1 VSLPDSRT
9 DAPDG
14 ASTGAPAT
22 RLGAPLPD
30 ALHGDTVRVLSG
42 WVAPDDDQAR
52 LRDAYLA
59 HLAAYPDGTYR
70 VRREGHVTASAA
82 IVDPAAGRV
91 LLTLHPKVGLWL
103 QTGGHLEAGDASL
116 AAAALREATEE
127 SGIAGLEL
135 LPDPVRLDRH
145 DVRCG
150 GPNAWSVHYDVQYAV
165 IAPSDAVPEISAE
178 SLDLRW
184 FAFGALPEQT
194 DDAVRRLVAQAA
206 ALAG

>member
-1 VSLPDSRT
+1 MSLPDSPDRRSRRRCRRRSGH
-9 DAPDG
+9 APRRPTARRPARRHRAG
-14 ASTGAPAT
+14 AV
-22 RLGAPLPD
+22 RLG
-30 ALHGDTVRVLSG
+30 R
-42 WVAPDDDQAR
+42 PDDDQAR

-82 IVDPAAGRV
+82 IIDPAAGRV

-150 GPNAWSVHYDVQYAV
+150 GPDAWSVHYDVQYAV

-194 DDAVRRLVAQAA
+194 DDAVRRLVTQAA

>member
-1 VSLPDSRT
+1 MSLPDSRT
-9 DAPDG
+9 GVPDG

-42 WVAPDDDQAR
+42 WDAPDDDQAR

-70 VRREGHVTASAA
+70 VRPEGHVTASAA
-82 IVDPAAGRV
+82 IIDPTAGRV

-184 FAFGALPEQT
+184 FAFGALPERT
-194 DDAVRRLVAQAA
+194 DDAVRRLVTQAA